1 MADNSPTGPVE
12 LGAQMDYSEHEGTY
26 KLFIKLAKYGTLFC
40 VALMISMAFGFF
52 VPAGFFASLVLF
64 LLLLAVGGYLLRDL
78 PAHIS

>member
-40 VALMISMAFGFF
+40 
-52 VPAGFFASLVLF
+52 
-64 LLLLAVGGYLLRDL
+64 
-78 PAHIS
+78 